1 MNMNY
6 VDVDRNEILAAEA
19 SLPAGHP
26 VVMLNLLA
34 FRSEAQYQNPSEKP
48 CSGMEAY
55 IQRYAPAFT
64 QVAEELGIQGIEVVY
79 VGAVAHTILGPKDPK
94 WDALALVRYPDFA
107 ALRTVIESAAY
118 LAKAEPHRKAALK
131 AWEFIATT
139 PQSVGK

>member
-1 MNMNY
+1 MNMSS

-19 SLPAGHP
+19 KFPAGQP

-34 FRSEAQYQNPSEKP
+34 FHTEAQYENPAEKP

-64 QVAEELGIQGIEVVY
+64 QVAEELGIKGIEVLY
-79 VGAVAHTILGPKDPK
+79 VGGVAHTILGPKDPK
-94 WDALALVRYPDFA
+94 WDVLALVRYPDFA
-107 ALRTVIESAAY
+107 ALRKVIESPTY

-131 AWEFIATT
+131 AWEFIATV
-139 PQSVGK
+139 PQSAEG